1 MKNCQRSQR
10 NPSKIRPLIGPP
22 VLQRLPMYLTKIH
35 VPPIMTEVQSKLTN
49 ILKIFHKKSS
59 LNVQWKSQHHIMSS
73 RQEAR
78 AKERNTVLLSK
89 QNRSGMKFRQS
100 QFWMDPLF
108 QSYLQQTVRFFLT
121 KSEAAWLK
129 DCSHLY
135 LIKDRIYLLSCFIFL
150 ARAGPFGNLRRPSKL
165 EYFNSGESRN

>member
-35 VPPIMTEVQSKLTN
+35 VPPIMTDIQSKLTN

-78 AKERNTVLLSK
+78 AKERNTVLLTK
-89 QNRSGMKFRQS
+89 QNRSGDGIPPITILDGPVVSKLSPTNCEIFSDQIRSCMVERLQPFI
-100 QFWMDPLF
+100 
-108 QSYLQQTVRFFLT
+108 SYQGPDLSFVM
-121 KSEAAWLK
+121 
-129 DCSHLY
+129 LY
-135 LIKDRIYLLSCFIFL
+135 LPCSCWAFWQFEKTFQIRIF
-150 ARAGPFGNLRRPSKL
+150 
-165 EYFNSGESRN
+165 

>member
-1 MKNCQRSQR
+1 MSSERVNIISCPVDKKQEQRSVIPFFS
-10 NPSKIRPLIGPP
+10 PSK
-22 VLQRLPMYLTKIH
+22 
-35 VPPIMTEVQSKLTN
+35 TEV
-49 ILKIFHKKSS
+49 
-59 LNVQWKSQHHIMSS
+59 
-73 RQEAR
+73 
-78 AKERNTVLLSK
+78 
-89 QNRSGMKFRQS
+89 GMEFRQS

>member
-49 ILKIFHKKSS
+49 ILKISHKKSS

-78 AKERNTVLLSK
+78 AKERNTVLLTK
-89 QNRSGMKFRQS
+89 QNRSGMEFRQS

-108 QSYLQQTVRFFLT
+108 QSYLQQTVRFFSDQIRSCMVERLQPFI
-121 KSEAAWLK
+121 SYQGPDL
-129 DCSHLY
+129 SFVMLY
-135 LIKDRIYLLSCFIFL
+135 LPCSCWAFWQFEKTFQIRIF
-150 ARAGPFGNLRRPSKL
+150 
-165 EYFNSGESRN
+165 

>member
-49 ILKIFHKKSS
+49 ILKISHKKSS

-78 AKERNTVLLSK
+78 AKERNTVLLTK
-89 QNRSGMKFRQS
+89 QNRSGMEFRQS

-108 QSYLQQTVRFFLT
+108 QSYLQQTEIFSDQIRSCMVERLQPFISNQGPDLSFVM
-121 KSEAAWLK
+121 
-129 DCSHLY
+129 LY
-135 LIKDRIYLLSCFIFL
+135 LPCSCWAFWQFEKTFQIRIF
-150 ARAGPFGNLRRPSKL
+150 
-165 EYFNSGESRN
+165 

>member
-10 NPSKIRPLIGPP
+10 SPTASKIRPLIGPP

-49 ILKIFHKKSS
+49 ILKISHKKSS

-78 AKERNTVLLSK
+78 AKERNTFLFTK
-89 QNRSGMKFRQS
+89 QNK
-100 QFWMDPLF
+100 L
-108 QSYLQQTVRFFLT
+108 RFFLT

-135 LIKDRIYLLSCFIFL
+135 LIKDRIYLLSRFIFL
-150 ARAGPFGNLRRPSKL
+150 ALAGPSMQILPKK
-165 EYFNSGESRN
+165 

>member
-1 MKNCQRSQR
+1 
-10 NPSKIRPLIGPP
+10 
-22 VLQRLPMYLTKIH
+22 MYLTKIH

-49 ILKIFHKKSS
+49 ILKISHKKSS

-78 AKERNTVLLSK
+78 AKERNTVLLTK
-89 QNRSGMKFRQS
+89 QNRSGMEFRQS

-129 DCSHLY
+129 DCSHLSYQGPDLSVVMLY
-135 LIKDRIYLLSCFIFL
+135 LPCSCWAFWQFEKTFQIRIF
-150 ARAGPFGNLRRPSKL
+150 
-165 EYFNSGESRN
+165 

>member
-1 MKNCQRSQR
+1 
-10 NPSKIRPLIGPP
+10 
-22 VLQRLPMYLTKIH
+22 
-35 VPPIMTEVQSKLTN
+35 MTEVQSKLTN
-49 ILKIFHKKSS
+49 ILKISHKKSS

-78 AKERNTVLLSK
+78 AKERNTVLLTK
-89 QNRSGMKFRQS
+89 QNRSGMEFRQS

-129 DCSHLY
+129 ACSHLY

-150 ARAGPFGNLRRPSKL
+150 ARAGPIGNLRRPSKL
-165 EYFNSGESRN
+165 EYFNSGEPRN

>member
-1 MKNCQRSQR
+1 MSSERVNIISCPVDKKQEQRSVIPFFS
-10 NPSKIRPLIGPP
+10 PSK
-22 VLQRLPMYLTKIH
+22 
-35 VPPIMTEVQSKLTN
+35 TEV
-49 ILKIFHKKSS
+49 
-59 LNVQWKSQHHIMSS
+59 
-73 RQEAR
+73 
-78 AKERNTVLLSK
+78 
-89 QNRSGMKFRQS
+89 GMEFRQS

-150 ARAGPFGNLRRPSKL
+150 ARAGPFWQFEKTFQIRI
-165 EYFNSGESRN
+165 F